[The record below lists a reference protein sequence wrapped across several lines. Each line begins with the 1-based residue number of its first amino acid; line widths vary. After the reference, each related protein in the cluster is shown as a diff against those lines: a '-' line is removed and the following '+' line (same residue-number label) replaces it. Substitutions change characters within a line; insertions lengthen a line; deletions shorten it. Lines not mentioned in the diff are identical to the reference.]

1 MATKK
6 VVYFTAGINATAGEL
21 ADIAKLNAAAEP
33 QYEVLVANGAA
44 NAEYG
49 ETDRII
55 PADFIAGTI
64 PDVYRVDGDPLEDPV
79 YPEIDPDAIPNQAL
93 TATQAIVN
101 DAEALTVPVTGTYTT
116 TATVSVANGV
126 VTGIVLS

>member
-21 ADIAKLNAAAEP
+21 ADIAKLKAAAEP

-55 PADFIAGTI
+55 PSDYVAGTV
-64 PDVYRVDGDPLEDPV
+64 PSVYSEVDV
-79 YPEIDPDAIPNQAL
+79 IDPDAIPNQAL

>member
-55 PADFIAGTI
+55 PADFVAGTI

-101 DAEALTVPVTGTYTT
+101 DAQVLDVDGGGTVTLTIEGGVIT
-116 TATVSVANGV
+116 GV
-126 VTGIVLS
+126 VYAAGE

>member
-55 PADFIAGTI
+55 PADFVAGTI

>member
-93 TATQAIVN
+93 TPTQAIVN

>member
-55 PADFIAGTI
+55 PSDYVAGTV
-64 PDVYRVDGDPLEDPV
+64 PSVYSEVDV
-79 YPEIDPDAIPNQAL
+79 IDPDAIPNQAL
-93 TATQAIVN
+93 TPTQ
-101 DAEALTVPVTGTYTT
+101 
-116 TATVSVANGV
+116 ATVSVANGV
-126 VTGIVLS
+126 VTGIDLS

>member
-21 ADIAKLNAAAEP
+21 ADIAKLNAAAE
-33 QYEVLVANGAA
+33 
-44 NAEYG
+44 
-49 ETDRII
+49 
-55 PADFIAGTI
+55 
-64 PDVYRVDGDPLEDPV
+64 
-79 YPEIDPDAIPNQAL
+79 AL
-93 TATQAIVN
+93 A
-101 DAEALTVPVTGTYTT
+101 VPVTGTYTT

>member
-6 VVYFTAGINATAGEL
+6 VVYFTAGINATSGEL

-33 QYEVLVANGAA
+33 QYEVSVVNGAA

-55 PADFIAGTI
+55 PADFVAGTI
-64 PDVYRVDGDPLEDPV
+64 PDVYHVDGDPLEDTV

>member
-55 PADFIAGTI
+55 PADFVAGTI

-93 TATQAIVN
+93 TPTQAIVN

>member
-55 PADFIAGTI
+55 PADFVAGTI

-93 TATQAIVN
+93 TETQAIVN

>member
-6 VVYFTAGINATAGEL
+6 VVYFTAGITAGITATAGEL
-21 ADIAKLNAAAEP
+21 VDIAKLNAAAEP

-55 PADFIAGTI
+55 PSDYVAGSA
-64 PDVYRVDGDPLEDPV
+64 PAEYSAVDV
-79 YPEIDPDAIPNQAL
+79 IDPDAIPNQAL
-93 TATQAIVN
+93 TETQAIVS

>member
-49 ETDRII
+49 ESDRII
-55 PADFIAGTI
+55 PADFVAGTI

>member
-6 VVYFTAGINATAGEL
+6 VVYFTAGINATSGEL

-55 PADFIAGTI
+55 PADFVAGTI
-64 PDVYRVDGDPLEDPV
+64 PDVYHVDGDPLEDTI

-101 DAEALTVPVTGTYTT
+101 DAEALTVPVTGSYTT